1 MQKTLH
7 EYKTNEKGTHTC
19 HAQNDIPNIIKSYA
33 LFIQRQ

>member
-7 EYKTNEKGTHTC
+7 EYKTNEKGTHTS
-19 HAQNDIPNIIKSYA
+19 HAQNYIPKNIKTYA